1 MNPNENPTEQF
12 DSNDVSFPKK
22 YVTLITSSSDLAKL
36 WRKESKKKNHFDW
49 TIMSDPNTKLKI
61 FIQIWGNLA
70 AFWLLQDHKTHTMFD
85 PKKTSW
91 IFILRRELL
100 YCTCW
105 DISTLSH
112 RHCLITSV
120 WIIFEFVFSKMI
132 EAKKNE
138 LCFLQLR

>member
-1 MNPNENPTEQF
+1 MNPNENPTVQF
-12 DSNDVSFPKK
+12 DSNDVSFPEK

-36 WRKESKKKNHFDW
+36 WRKESKKKNHFDR
-49 TIMSDPNTKLKI
+49 TIMSDPNTKFKI

-91 IFILRRELL
+91 IFILRRELYL
-100 YCTCW
+100 LRYLNFEP
-105 DISTLSH
+105 SSLFNNF
-112 RHCLITSV
+112 CLTNFRIC
-120 WIIFEFVFSKMI
+120 IFENDRN
-132 EAKKNE
+132 KKNE